1 MFSYPVYPYLILSLS
16 YNLSCISATI
26 CCNEIIKNKEFNLN
40 LGERIK
46 QIRKARGLSA
56 ESIAKELGVS
66 VSTVYRYE
74 DSSIEKIP
82 VGIFNKLCTILDVS
96 PSELMNGNLSN
107 NDCEP
112 SLPNDFDNPQ
122 DAMAFILKL
131 PTLAAYGGY
140 NIDSMDDETIINFAN
155 DLLDQLKMVSYK
167 YK

>member
-1 MFSYPVYPYLILSLS
+1 M
-16 YNLSCISATI
+16 
-26 CCNEIIKNKEFNLN
+26 N

-74 DSSIEKIP
+74 DLSIEKIP

-122 DAMAFILKL
+122 DAM
-131 PTLAAYGGY
+131 
-140 NIDSMDDETIINFAN
+140 DDETIINFAN
-155 DLLDQLKMVSYK
+155 DLLDQLKMISYK

>member
-1 MFSYPVYPYLILSLS
+1 M
-16 YNLSCISATI
+16 
-26 CCNEIIKNKEFNLN
+26 N

-122 DAMAFILKL
+122 DAM
-131 PTLAAYGGY
+131 
-140 NIDSMDDETIINFAN
+140 DDETIINFAN
-155 DLLDQLKMVSYK
+155 DLLDQLKMVSYNLQ
-167 YK
+167 

>member
-1 MFSYPVYPYLILSLS
+1 M
-16 YNLSCISATI
+16 
-26 CCNEIIKNKEFNLN
+26 N

-74 DSSIEKIP
+74 DLSIEKIP

-107 NDCEP
+107 TMIV
-112 SLPNDFDNPQ
+112 SHHFQ
-122 DAMAFILKL
+122 MIL
-131 PTLAAYGGY
+131 
-140 NIDSMDDETIINFAN
+140 TILRTQWMMKQ
-155 DLLDQLKMVSYK
+155 LLNLQTIYWTN
-167 YK
+167 

>member
-1 MFSYPVYPYLILSLS
+1 M
-16 YNLSCISATI
+16 
-26 CCNEIIKNKEFNLN
+26 N

-74 DSSIEKIP
+74 DSSIEKIS

-122 DAMAFILKL
+122 DAM
-131 PTLAAYGGY
+131 
-140 NIDSMDDETIINFAN
+140 DDETIINFAN